1 MNSNIL
7 QRKLKELLNHEVVV
21 VMADNRAF
29 RGTVVE
35 FDDETLVLRDVVE
48 GLPNNAGGWEE
59 PTVSTGITHKTVTWQ
74 GVFSHEDNKSEI
86 VRLRD
91 AYMAF
96 SHILRIWEF
105 SAKNVERPQH
115 VDVEASTLGSS
126 HGGPASR
133 VSRRS

>member
-7 QRKLKELLNHEVVV
+7 QRKLKELVGLEVVV
-21 VMADNRAF
+21 VMTDNRAF
-29 RGTVVE
+29 RGAVVD
-35 FDDETLVLRDVVE
+35 FDDETLVLRNVVE

-59 PTVSTGITHKTVTWQ
+59 PTVSTGIVHKTVTWQ
-74 GVFSHEDNKSEI
+74 GTFSHEDTKSEV
-86 VRLRD
+86 VRLKD

-105 SAKNVERPQH
+105 STKNTQKPEHVEMAEGSEGPSRP
-115 VDVEASTLGSS
+115 
-126 HGGPASR
+126 GPATR